1 MAEENGKKVK
11 IKEVKYGMSVLTN
24 IGNYE
29 NIRTHLEVTAEL
41 EEGQD
46 LNECINQLSKQV
58 KDWARSEYI
67 GIKQKRKIP
76 ENNKKA

>member
-1 MAEENGKKVK
+1 MIAENGKKVK
-11 IKEVKYGMSVLTN
+11 IKEIKYGMSVLTN

-29 NIRTHLEVTAEL
+29 NIRTHLEVTVEL

-67 GIKQKRKIP
+67 GIKQKR
-76 ENNKKA
+76 NKKA